1 MVEFALIA
9 PVLLLFAFG
18 IIDLGRAVFDYVSI
32 EQAASDGGRTLAAG
46 DHPSTL
52 PTNATVARAAGNHQV
67 NIQLAA
73 CPNGPISNSVPPAN
87 TGWIYI
93 TQVAPSS
100 TAVTSTTPLNAPG
113 NEPANSDPSAGCS
126 WVNPASGDVELQ
138 VTIQFNFVPLTPGIA
153 NLIANHAIMQ
163 AASVVVTEY

>member
-9 PVLLLFAFG
+9 PVMLLFAFG
-18 IIDLGRAVFDYVSI
+18 VIDLGRAVFAYVSI
-32 EQAASDGGRTLAAG
+32 EQAASDGARTLAAG
-46 DHPSTL
+46 DHPAQL
-52 PTNATVARAAGNHQV
+52 PTNATVATSAANHQV

-93 TQVAPSS
+93 TQVSPSA
-100 TAVTSTTPLNAPG
+100 TAVSSSSPLNAPG
-113 NEPANSDPSAGCS
+113 NEPANTDPDPGCS

-138 VTIQFNFVPLTPGIA
+138 VTIEYNFVPLTPVIS